1 MCDLKEFEEIIRKL
15 DRNKFH
21 ICRTLAFNEDGRPY
35 LSDWSIFRKDMSTEE
50 YWNKNNLAVLSSAKG
65 NTIEDIKKFLE
76 GICNN

>member
-1 MCDLKEFEEIIRKL
+1 MFDLKEFEEVVKKL

-21 ICRTLAFNEDGRPY
+21 ICRVLAFNENGAY

-65 NTIEDIKKFLE
+65 NTIEDVKKFVE
-76 GICNN
+76 EICNN